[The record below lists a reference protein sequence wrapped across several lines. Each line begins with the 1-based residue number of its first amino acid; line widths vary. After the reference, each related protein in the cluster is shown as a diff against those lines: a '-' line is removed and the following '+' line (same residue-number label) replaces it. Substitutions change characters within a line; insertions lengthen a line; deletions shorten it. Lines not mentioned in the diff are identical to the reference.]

1 VILWNGFDHV
11 DLYICW
17 YVADF
22 LSDLVS
28 SLSQSGSVMSS
39 VMFAL
44 CVGMLSLSWNVIAI
58 CCYVNVVIVI
68 ITVNILG
75 CKVGCC

>member
-28 SLSQSGSVMSS
+28 SLSQSGS